1 MQSQHSG
8 AGGTGVWRIGELARM
23 VGVSERT
30 LRHYDKVGLLPPAV
44 TDQHTG
50 YRWYGAAELTRL
62 ERIRGLQR
70 LGLPLRRIADLLDA
84 PDAELRQALAET
96 VAALRDDIAART
108 ATIAAAEDHLTGTAS
123 VLPQVARVGARRLRV
138 RHLTVADPTE
148 LAAVCPQ
155 PPTVL
160 LTWLRCRPATS
171 FRAAVTT
178 GGPGERLDLP
188 ARTVVRAVVP
198 PTGVVRAGLDLFA
211 WLPRHHFTV
220 AGPTTEDHLVD
231 GDGAAVTVL
240 EIPVAARPDRQARPA
255 R

>member
-1 MQSQHSG
+1 M
-8 AGGTGVWRIGELARM
+8 WRIGELARM

-30 LRHYDKVGLLPPAV
+30 LRHYDKVGLLPPAT
-44 TDQHTG
+44 TDQLTG

-84 PDAELRQALAET
+84 PDAQLRQALVET
-96 VAALRDDIAART
+96 VTALRDDIAARM
-108 ATIAAAEDHLTGTAS
+108 ATVAAAEDHLAGTAS

-138 RHLTVADPTE
+138 QHVRVADPTE

-160 LTWLRCRPATS
+160 LTWLRGWPAEPG
-171 FRAAVTT
+171 FRAAVATE
-178 GGPGERLDLP
+178 GPGERLDLP

-198 PTGVVRAGLDLFA
+198 PTTGVVRAGLDLFA

-231 GDGAAVTVL
+231 GDGAAVTLL
-240 EIPVAARPDRQARPA
+240 EIPVVAALAGERSRSVSRV
-255 R
+255 

>member
-1 MQSQHSG
+1 M
-8 AGGTGVWRIGELARM
+8 WRIGEVARM

-30 LRHYDKVGLLPPAV
+30 LRHYDKVGL
-44 TDQHTG
+44 
-50 YRWYGAAELTRL
+50 
-62 ERIRGLQR
+62 
-70 LGLPLRRIADLLDA
+70 PLRRIADLLDA
-84 PDAELRQALAET
+84 PDAQLRQALVET

-108 ATIAAAEDHLTGTAS
+108 ATVVAAEDHLAGTAS

-138 RHLTVADPTE
+138 RHVRVADPAE
-148 LAAVCPQ
+148 LAALCRQQ

-160 LTWLRCRPATS
+160 LTWLRGRPGTG

-178 GGPGERLDLP
+178 DGPGERLDLP

-198 PTGVVRAGLDLFA
+198 PTTGVVRAGLDLFA
-211 WLPRHHFTV
+211 WLPRQYLTV

-240 EIPVAARPDRQARPA
+240 EIPVAARPDRPTLPHQHARPA

>member
-1 MQSQHSG
+1 M
-8 AGGTGVWRIGELARM
+8 WRIGEVARM

-30 LRHYDKVGLLPPAV
+30 LRHYDKIGLLPPAS
-44 TDQHTG
+44 TDQLTG
-50 YRWYGAAELTRL
+50 YRWYGVAELSRL

-70 LGLPLRRIADLLDA
+70 LGLSLRHIAELLDA
-84 PDAELRQALAET
+84 PDAQLRQALVET

-108 ATIAAAEDHLTGTAS
+108 ATVAAAEDHLAGTAS
-123 VLPQVARVGARRLRV
+123 VLPQVARVGTRRLRMRHV
-138 RHLTVADPTE
+138 RVADPAE
-148 LAAVCPQ
+148 LAVLCPR

-160 LTWLRCRPATS
+160 LTWLRGWPERG
-171 FRAAVTT
+171 FRAAVATDRS
-178 GGPGERLDLP
+178 GERLDLP

-198 PTGVVRAGLDLFA
+198 PTSGVVRAGLDLFA
-211 WLPRHHFTV
+211 WLPRQHLTV

-240 EIPVAARPDRQARPA
+240 EIPVAACPDRQARPA

>member
-1 MQSQHSG
+1 
-8 AGGTGVWRIGELARM
+8 VWRIGEVARM

-30 LRHYDKVGLLPPAV
+30 LRHYDTV
-44 TDQHTG
+44 
-50 YRWYGAAELTRL
+50 
-62 ERIRGLQR
+62 
-70 LGLPLRRIADLLDA
+70 GLPLRRIADLLDA
-84 PDAELRQALAET
+84 PDAQLRQALVET

-108 ATIAAAEDHLTGTAS
+108 ATIAAAEDHLAGTTS

-138 RHLTVADPTE
+138 RHVRVADPTG
-148 LAAVCPQ
+148 LAALCQQQ

-160 LTWLRCRPATS
+160 LTWLRGRPGTG

-178 GGPGERLDLP
+178 DGPGEWLDLP
-188 ARTVVRAVVP
+188 ARTVVRTVVP
-198 PTGVVRAGLDLFA
+198 PTTGVVRAGLDLFA

-220 AGPTTEDHLVD
+220 AGPTTDDHLVD

-240 EIPVAARPDRQARPA
+240 EIPVVARPDRPTLPHQHARPA